1 MRFILKIV
9 FIIPSF
15 LGWLCHFF
23 YNARIK
29 YFFSLFKAKFMT
41 ELYRKQFKSFG
52 KKSIIYSICELKSP
66 ERIFIGED
74 TRIGRMVLL
83 RCFDSNLESGVSTI
97 YIGNNSNIGDM
108 TTITSARKIII
119 GNGVV
124 TGRMVLITDNSHG
137 HTNVL
142 NELDINPILRP
153 IVSVGEV
160 IIEDNVWIGERASI
174 MPGVHIGKGSI
185 IAANA
190 VVTKNVPPYTV
201 VGGCPA
207 KIIRTIK

>member
-1 MRFILKIV
+1 MQFILKIV
-9 FIIPSF
+9 FTIPAF
-15 LGWLCHFF
+15 LGWLCHFL
-23 YNARIK
+23 YGARIK
-29 YFFSLFKAKFMT
+29 YFFTLFKAKFMT
-41 ELYRKQFKSFG
+41 ELYRNQFKSFG
-52 KKSIIYSICELKSP
+52 KESIIYSICELKSP
-66 ERIFIGED
+66 ERISIGMN

-83 RCFDSNLESGVSTI
+83 RCFDTDLESGVSTI

-108 TTITSARKIII
+108 STITSAQKIII
-119 GNGVV
+119 GNGVL

-137 HTNVL
+137 HTNIPD
-142 NELDINPILRP
+142 ELDINPILRP
-153 IVSVGEV
+153 IVSTGEV
-160 IIEDNVWIGERASI
+160 IIEDDVWIGERVSI

-190 VVTKNVPPYTV
+190 VVTKDVPPYTI